1 MELTQCPVIYCG
13 FDHTYYLDDKQLM
26 GVTSLMRARGVA
38 PDYSNIDEATLNKA
52 AEYGTMVHQAI
63 QRLCETGE
71 DSELAEVTA
80 FKSFNLKVAAN
91 EYLVSDLD
99 TIASSID
106 MVLDD
111 CSLVDI
117 KTTSVVHTDSVRW
130 QLSIYKYLFELQNPT
145 LKVPHIYVLHLPKE
159 QYGEPQ
165 LIELDVQ
172 PTDNVVALIKG
183 ETLPQQITYDLA
195 MAEQMKQISEYL
207 RVAKACEEYADRIKE
222 QVYNLMTA
230 HNVTKWATSEGL
242 TFSIV
247 RGGEKRTFDS
257 TKFKKEHPEMVEDYT
272 KVSATKPT
280 LRVTLKK

>member
-1 MELTQCPVIYCG
+1 MELTKCPVIYCG
-13 FDHTYYLDDKQLM
+13 FDHTYYLADKQLM
-26 GVTSLMRARGVA
+26 GVTTLMKVRGVA
-38 PDYSNIDEATLNKA
+38 PDYSNVDAETLNKA

-63 QRLCETGE
+63 QTLCETGE

-106 MVLDD
+106 MVLEDG
-111 CSLVDI
+111 SLVDI
-117 KTTSVVHTDSVRW
+117 KTTAVVHTDSVRW
-130 QLSIYKYLFELQNPT
+130 QLSIYKYLFEMQNPT
-145 LKVPHIYVLHLPKE
+145 IKVPHIYVLHLPKE

-183 ETLPQQITYDLA
+183 ETLPQQATYDMV

-207 RVAKACEEYADRIKE
+207 RLSKACEEFADRIKE
-222 QVYNLMTA
+222 QVFNLMTE

-247 RGGEKRTFDS
+247 KGGERKTFDS
-257 TKFKKEHPEMVEDYT
+257 KKFKEEHPEMIDDYM
-272 KVSATKPT
+272 KVSVTKPS
-280 LRVTLKK
+280 LRVTIK

>member
-1 MELTQCPVIYCG
+1 MELTKCPVIFCG
-13 FDHTYYLDDKQLM
+13 FDHTYYLEDKQLK
-26 GVTSLMRARGVA
+26 GVTSLLRERGVA

-52 AEYGTMVHQAI
+52 AEYGTMVHRAI
-63 QRLCETGE
+63 QNLCETGE
-71 DSELAEVTA
+71 DSDLAEVTA

-99 TIASSID
+99 TVASSID
-106 MVLDD
+106 MVLED

-130 QLSIYKYLFELQNPT
+130 QLSIYKYLFEMQNPT

-172 PTDNVVALIKG
+172 PTDNVIALIKG
-183 ETLPQQITYDLA
+183 ETLPQQTTVDMV
-195 MAEQMKQISEYL
+195 MAEQMKQISEYI
-207 RVAKACEEYADRIKE
+207 RVSKVCEEFAERIKE
-222 QVYNLMTA
+222 KVFLLMTE

-247 RGGEKRTFDS
+247 KGGERKTFDS
-257 TKFKKEHPEMVEDYT
+257 TKFKKEHPEMAEDYM
-272 KVSATKPT
+272 KVSVTKPS
-280 LRVTLKK
+280 LRVTLK